1 MGPGTAGEIG
11 VMFVS
16 MLIALRTAP
25 VPAEV
30 VIVYLWINENGAP
43 VKMFVEPPLPTVP
56 PGTGSPP
63 LPKSAEFIGLPVSKS
78 LVRLMNVSSNTD
90 HPGVKEL
97 VPKLGGNVAPNT
109 GGVTKKSRAVTHTV
123 TVCGE
128 APAVCE
134 KPTLLSK
141 MDGSERDGN
150 AVPVI
155 WMPRRLT
162 LELELNVLNVLIDPP
177 SGCTEKLMNPAND
190 HVVVATS
197 TAAASASFRIS
208 HPRFAK
214 LGFSFDFTQSPINE
228 NSSVDERNARQLA
241 ATQPNL

>member
-1 MGPGTAGEIG
+1 MGPRTAGVIG

-43 VKMFVEPPLPTVP
+43 VRMLVEPPLPTVP

-78 LVRLMNVSSNTD
+78 LVRLMNVSSSTD

-123 TVCGE
+123 TVCAE
-128 APAVCE
+128 ASAACE

-150 AVPVI
+150 AVPAI

-162 LELELNVLNVLIDPP
+162 PELESDVLISDVLIVLIDPP
-177 SGCTEKLMNPAND
+177 SCCIEKLMNPAND

-214 LGFSFDFTQSPINE
+214 LGWRLE
-228 NSSVDERNARQLA
+228 
-241 ATQPNL
+241 ATQPAGFRSAAIS